1 MGVHYVCKYFPRD
14 NIVLMGYS
22 AGAYLTVS
30 VACNKSLKIKGIIP
44 ISGVSDL
51 RLLVKTSLN
60 VVVQQTDAVVT
71 RLSLNK
77 ELYIPK
83 SVKSLVLVGGDES
96 PGFIKQNKDLFEEL
110 KTTNENVEFRILKD
124 EIHFSIIESFNIKN
138 HPVVQQVLSLTFC
151 YVRHLSLEATVP
163 EKTRQTCCYQNIY

>member
-14 NIVLMGYS
+14 NIVLMGHS

-30 VACNKSLKIKGIIP
+30 AACNKSPKIKGIIP
-44 ISGVSDL
+44 ISGVFDL

-60 VVVQQTDAVVT
+60 VVVQLTEAVVT

-83 SVKSLVLVGGDES
+83 SVKSLVGGDES
-96 PGFIKQNKDLFEEL
+96 PASVKQNKDLFEEL
-110 KTTNENVEFRILKD
+110 KTTTENVDFRIMKD
-124 EIHFSIIESFNIKN
+124 EDHFSITENFNVKD
-138 HPVVQQVLSLTFC
+138 HPVVQEVLSFLLKVDGVT
-151 YVRHLSLEATVP
+151 
-163 EKTRQTCCYQNIY
+163 Q

>member
-14 NIVLMGYS
+14 NIVLMGHS

-30 VACNKSLKIKGIIP
+30 AACNKSLKIKGIIP
-44 ISGVSDL
+44 ISGVFDL

-60 VVVQQTDAVVT
+60 VVVQLTEAVVT
-71 RLSLNK
+71 WLSLNK

-83 SVKSLVLVGGDES
+83 SVKNLVLVGGDES
-96 PGFIKQNKDLFEEL
+96 PASVKQNKDLFEEL

-124 EIHFSIIESFNIKN
+124 EDHFSIIENFNVKD
-138 HPVVQQVLSLTFC
+138 HPVVQEVLSFLLKADGVT
-151 YVRHLSLEATVP
+151 
-163 EKTRQTCCYQNIY
+163 Q